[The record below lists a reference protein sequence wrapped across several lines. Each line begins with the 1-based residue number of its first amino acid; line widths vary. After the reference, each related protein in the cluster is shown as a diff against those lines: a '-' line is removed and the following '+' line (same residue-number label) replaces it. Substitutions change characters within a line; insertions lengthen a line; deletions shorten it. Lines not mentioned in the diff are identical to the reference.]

1 MTAPLEQFRSV
12 LMADAELQCALAALE
27 DDAAFAD
34 AALALAATRGI
45 ALDRD
50 ALAAA
55 TRRDPAAVARFLP
68 APATATT
75 WPSADWL
82 PVDLP
87 MLPSGLYVDW
97 AWTGPPTGRVFDEVA
112 RRRALNRPLSRLLRW
127 RTTLED
133 FVRESASAGKPAGL
147 IFHMS
152 RCGSTLVAR
161 MLAALPGAL
170 SVSESPAINAVLQ
183 LTYLYP
189 ASPAQEHAAILS
201 AMLGAFSR
209 GARSFIKLDAWHAL
223 ALPRFRNAVP
233 DVPWT
238 FLYREP
244 VEVLV
249 SQHRAGGPQLLS
261 GILPSRVYGIAGFET
276 MPEAELSAR
285 VLEKICAAAAAQ
297 DGGLLCDY
305 RELPQAVEHRILPHF
320 GVACGEAEHEALARA
335 ARAGSKTAGNF
346 TPDSAGKQREAGA
359 DLRVLADRHIGDI
372 YRDLQR
378 VRAAQR

>member
-1 MTAPLEQFRSV
+1 MTAPLEHFRSV
-12 LMADAELQCALAALE
+12 LMADAELQSLLGPLE

-34 AALALAATRGI
+34 AALAVAKARGI

-50 ALAAA
+50 TLTTV
-55 TRRDPAAVARFLP
+55 TRRDPAALSRFLP
-68 APATATT
+68 APATATA
-75 WPSADWL
+75 WPSAGWL
-82 PVDLP
+82 PVDVP
-87 MLPSGLYVDW
+87 MLATGIYVDW
-97 AWTGPPTGRVFDEVA
+97 AWIGPPTGRVFDEVA
-112 RRRALNRPLSRLLRW
+112 RRRALDRPLSRLLRW
-127 RTTLED
+127 RMTLAD
-133 FVRESASAGKPAGL
+133 FVRGYGGAEKPAGL

-152 RCGSTLVAR
+152 RCGSTLVSR

-183 LTYLYP
+183 LPYLYP

-209 GARSFIKLDAWHAL
+209 RDPSFIKLDAWHAL
-223 ALPRFRNAVP
+223 ALPQFRNAAP

-249 SQHRAGGPQLLS
+249 SQQRASGPQLLS

-285 VLEKICAAAAAQ
+285 VLEKICAAAAAR

-320 GVACGEAEHEALARA
+320 GVACSETEREALARTA
-335 ARAGSKTAGNF
+335 CAGSKIAGHF
-346 TPDSAGKQREAGA
+346 VPDSGDKQSEA
-359 DLRVLADRHIGDI
+359 DEELRALAERHVGGVH
-372 YRDLQR
+372 RQLQR
-378 VRAAQR
+378 LRATQR